1 MNGAFGQ
8 CLPDGW
14 QVVGNWT
21 ASFASGV
28 NPVRTGFKSA
38 VTAHRAKGALFN
50 RQQVRSL
57 WLMHPL
63 LGVIHFWDGWL
74 VPLCANHGVNRTNA
88 TPHWIVTFSTP
99 LSGVTGNSP
108 QGIRRSVTSAFSAL
122 TNVLSSSD
130 GLTVDA
136 DLIGSLVGVSVL
148 FARHRTGVVYR
159 TDAISP
165 PSGSTEG
172 SLRKVNLKRPRKD

>member
-1 MNGAFGQ
+1 MAHA
-8 CLPDGW
+8 PT
-14 QVVGNWT
+14 VGR
-21 ASFASGV
+21 SS
-28 NPVRTGFKSA
+28 PVE
-38 VTAHRAKGALFN
+38 
-50 RQQVRSL
+50 
-57 WLMHPL
+57 
-63 LGVIHFWDGWL
+63 GWL
-74 VPLCANHGVNRTNA
+74 VPLCANHCVNRTNA

-108 QGIRRSVTSAFSAL
+108 QGIRRSVTSAFSVL

-172 SLRKVNLKRPRKD
+172 SLEMVNLKRPSKD